1 MKYKFSMNK
10 ILYINNKLSESNS
23 NSTKYNEG
31 ELDDSMMEYKCKCY
45 ECVSDSMMNDNIK
58 CECDI

>member
-31 ELDDSMMEYKCKCY
+31 ELDDSMMEYKF
-45 ECVSDSMMNDNIK
+45 
-58 CECDI
+58 